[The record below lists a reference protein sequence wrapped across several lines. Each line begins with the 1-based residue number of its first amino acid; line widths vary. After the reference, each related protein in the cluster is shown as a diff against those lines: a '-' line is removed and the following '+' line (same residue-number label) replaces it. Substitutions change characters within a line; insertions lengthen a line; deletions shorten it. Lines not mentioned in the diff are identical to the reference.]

1 MNSVSKEQ
9 QQGGTPSFDDIP
21 PYERIMRERAAAAAK
36 EKEAA
41 AQAAAQDAKSDQ
53 ESRGQWAT
61 RPMAAQTAT
70 AAKRPQRKDDDHP
83 ATLAEA
89 AAKRAE
95 ARQKAAQAAK
105 ARQAAMQAERE
116 AQLAEEAARKAEA
129 ASAPQAQA
137 VASEA
142 QDVRADKAAEEA
154 AAAKTAEAAEPA
166 PKSKRPA
173 PVAASKKEKK
183 SRARREEP
191 AKRGRHHRRRFPW
204 VAVIMLVCI
213 AVVVLAVTQIGRNW
227 LVPANA
233 NDTQIVE
240 VEIPEGTPVS
250 TMGDILEEQGLI
262 RSSSAFSL
270 LVRVQGA
277 AANLQAGVHDLSPS
291 MTMPEIVAALQ
302 EGAEEAGML
311 KVTVNEG
318 LTVDQI
324 AEVVADSTSY
334 SAEDFLNLMTN
345 QEFLAQLVQ
354 QYPILTDSYNNPNVR
369 YVLEGYLFPATYDV
383 AQGETLESLVTQMV
397 DKTNEVLSK
406 YQVDIDASS
415 YSLQDIMSIASLV
428 EKEGQTTEDR
438 KLIAGVFHNRLEQG
452 MPIQS
457 DISVLYALGTHKEM
471 VTYDDLEV
479 DSPYNL
485 YTNAGLPPGPMN
497 SPSEDAIAAALEPT
511 DNDYLYF
518 YANLKTGEVFYTDNY
533 EQHQAWAQEY
543 EETGDIQG

>member
-1 MNSVSKEQ
+1 MSKEQ

-41 AQAAAQDAKSDQ
+41 QAAAQDAKSDR
-53 ESRGQWAT
+53 EPAGQWAT

-137 VASEA
+137 TASEA

-166 PKSKRPA
+166 PKTKRPA

-191 AKRGRHHRRRFPW
+191 AKRGGHHRRRFPW

-302 EGAEEAGML
+302 EGAEEAGLL

-334 SAEDFLNLMTN
+334 SAEDFLNLMSN

-406 YQVDIDASS
+406 YQADIDASS

-438 KLIAGVFHNRLEQG
+438 KLIAGVFYNRLEQG

-518 YANLKTGEVFYTDNY
+518 YANLKTGEVYYTDDY

>member
-1 MNSVSKEQ
+1 MSKEQ
-9 QQGGTPSFDDIP
+9 QQGGQPSFDDIP

-36 EKEAA
+36 EKEA

-129 ASAPQAQA
+129 ASALQAQA

-166 PKSKRPA
+166 PKTKRPA

-406 YQVDIDASS
+406 YQADIDASS

-438 KLIAGVFHNRLEQG
+438 KLIAGVFYNRLEQG

>member
-1 MNSVSKEQ
+1 MSKEQ

-41 AQAAAQDAKSDQ
+41 QAAAQDAKSDQ
-53 ESRGQWAT
+53 EARGQWAT

-129 ASAPQAQA
+129 ASARQAQA

-166 PKSKRPA
+166 AKTKRPA

-302 EGAEEAGML
+302 EGAEEAGLL

-334 SAEDFLNLMTN
+334 SAEDFLNLMSN

-406 YQVDIDASS
+406 YQADIDASS

-438 KLIAGVFHNRLEQG
+438 KLIAGVFYNRLEQG

>member
-1 MNSVSKEQ
+1 MSKEQ

-21 PYERIMRERAAAAAK
+21 PYERIMRERAAAAAE

-53 ESRGQWAT
+53 EPTGQWAT

-70 AAKRPQRKDDDHP
+70 AAKRPQRKDDGHP

-142 QDVRADKAAEEA
+142 QDVRADKTAEEA

-166 PKSKRPA
+166 AKTKRPA

-250 TMGDILEEQGLI
+250 TMGDMLEEQGLI

-334 SAEDFLNLMTN
+334 SAEDFLNLMSN

-406 YQVDIDASS
+406 YQADIDASS

-438 KLIAGVFHNRLEQG
+438 KLIAGVFYNRLEQG

-518 YANLKTGEVFYTDNY
+518 YANLKTGEVFYTDDY

>member
-1 MNSVSKEQ
+1 MSKEQ

-53 ESRGQWAT
+53 ESRDQWAT
-61 RPMAAQTAT
+61 RPMAAQTAA

-137 VASEA
+137 AASEA

-166 PKSKRPA
+166 AKTKRPA

-334 SAEDFLNLMTN
+334 SAEDFLNLMSN

-406 YQVDIDASS
+406 YQADIDASS

-438 KLIAGVFHNRLEQG
+438 KLIAGVFYNRLEQG

-518 YANLKTGEVFYTDNY
+518 YANLKTGEVFYTDDY

>member
-1 MNSVSKEQ
+1 MSKEQ

-53 ESRGQWAT
+53 EPAGQWAT

-166 PKSKRPA
+166 AKTKRPA

-302 EGAEEAGML
+302 EGAEEAGLL

-334 SAEDFLNLMTN
+334 SAEDFLNLMSN

-406 YQVDIDASS
+406 YQADIDASS

-438 KLIAGVFHNRLEQG
+438 KLIAGVFYNRLEQG

-518 YANLKTGEVFYTDNY
+518 YANLKTGEVFYTDDY

>member
-1 MNSVSKEQ
+1 MSKEQ

-53 ESRGQWAT
+53 EPAGQWAT

-166 PKSKRPA
+166 PKTKRPA

-302 EGAEEAGML
+302 EGAEEAGLL

-334 SAEDFLNLMTN
+334 SAEDFLNLMSN

-406 YQVDIDASS
+406 YQADIDASS

-438 KLIAGVFHNRLEQG
+438 KLIAGVFYNRLEQG

-518 YANLKTGEVFYTDNY
+518 YANLKTGEVFYTDDY

>member
-1 MNSVSKEQ
+1 MSKEQ
-9 QQGGTPSFDDIP
+9 QQGGQPSFDDIP

-137 VASEA
+137 AASEA

-166 PKSKRPA
+166 AKTKRPA

-334 SAEDFLNLMTN
+334 SAEDFLNLMSN

-406 YQVDIDASS
+406 YQADIDASS

-438 KLIAGVFHNRLEQG
+438 KLIAGVFYNRLEQG

-518 YANLKTGEVFYTDNY
+518 YANLKTGEVFYTDDY

>member
-1 MNSVSKEQ
+1 MSKEQ

-137 VASEA
+137 AASEA

-166 PKSKRPA
+166 AKTKRPA

-302 EGAEEAGML
+302 EGAEEAGLL

-406 YQVDIDASS
+406 YQADIDASS

-438 KLIAGVFHNRLEQG
+438 KLIAGVFYNRLEQG

>member
-1 MNSVSKEQ
+1 MSKEQ

-53 ESRGQWAT
+53 EPAGQWAT

-166 PKSKRPA
+166 AKTKRPA

-334 SAEDFLNLMTN
+334 SAEDFLNLMSN

-406 YQVDIDASS
+406 YQADIDASS

-438 KLIAGVFHNRLEQG
+438 KLIAGVFYNRLEQG

-518 YANLKTGEVFYTDNY
+518 YANLKTGEVFYTDDY

>member
-1 MNSVSKEQ
+1 MSKEQ

-21 PYERIMRERAAAAAK
+21 PYERIMRERAAAAVK

-53 ESRGQWAT
+53 EPRGQWAT

-166 PKSKRPA
+166 AKTKRPA

-191 AKRGRHHRRRFPW
+191 AKRSRHHRRRFPW

-250 TMGDILEEQGLI
+250 TMGDMLEEQGLI

-334 SAEDFLNLMTN
+334 SAEDFLNLMSN

-406 YQVDIDASS
+406 YQADIDASS

-438 KLIAGVFHNRLEQG
+438 KLIAGVFYNRLEQG

-518 YANLKTGEVFYTDNY
+518 YANLKTGEVFYTDDY

>member
-1 MNSVSKEQ
+1 MSKEQ

-41 AQAAAQDAKSDQ
+41 AQATAQDAKSDQ

-70 AAKRPQRKDDDHP
+70 AAKRPQRKDNDHP

-166 PKSKRPA
+166 PKTKRPA

-213 AVVVLAVTQIGRNW
+213 AVVVLAVTQIGRSW

-334 SAEDFLNLMTN
+334 SAEDFLNLMSN

-354 QYPILTDSYNNPNVR
+354 EYPILTDSYNNPNVR

-406 YQVDIDASS
+406 YQADIDASS

-438 KLIAGVFHNRLEQG
+438 KLIAGVFYNRLEQG

-518 YANLKTGEVFYTDNY
+518 YANLKTGEVFYTDDY

>member
-1 MNSVSKEQ
+1 MSKEQ

-129 ASAPQAQA
+129 ASARQAQA

-166 PKSKRPA
+166 AKTKRPA

-302 EGAEEAGML
+302 EGAEEAGLL

-406 YQVDIDASS
+406 YQADIDASS

-438 KLIAGVFHNRLEQG
+438 KLIAGVFYNRLEQG

>member
-1 MNSVSKEQ
+1 MSKEQ
-9 QQGGTPSFDDIP
+9 QQGGQPSFDDIP

-70 AAKRPQRKDDDHP
+70 AAKRPQRKDDDRP

-129 ASAPQAQA
+129 ASAPQAA
-137 VASEA
+137 ASEA

-166 PKSKRPA
+166 AKTKRPA

-191 AKRGRHHRRRFPW
+191 AKRSRHHRRRFPW

-334 SAEDFLNLMTN
+334 SAEDFLNLMSN

-397 DKTNEVLSK
+397 DKTNEVLSE
-406 YQVDIDASS
+406 YQADIDASS

-438 KLIAGVFHNRLEQG
+438 KLIAGVFYNRLEQG

-518 YANLKTGEVFYTDNY
+518 YANLKTGEVFYTDDY

>member
-1 MNSVSKEQ
+1 MSKEQ
-9 QQGGTPSFDDIP
+9 QQGGQPSFDDIP

-53 ESRGQWAT
+53 EPRGQWAT

-154 AAAKTAEAAEPA
+154 AAAKTAEAAGPA
-166 PKSKRPA
+166 AKTKRPA

-406 YQVDIDASS
+406 YQADIDASS

-438 KLIAGVFHNRLEQG
+438 KLIAGVFYNRLEQG

>member
-1 MNSVSKEQ
+1 MSKEQ

-70 AAKRPQRKDDDHP
+70 AAKRPQRKDDDRP

-129 ASAPQAQA
+129 ASASQAQA

-142 QDVRADKAAEEA
+142 QDVRTDKAAEEA

-166 PKSKRPA
+166 AKTKRPA

-406 YQVDIDASS
+406 YQADIDASS

-438 KLIAGVFHNRLEQG
+438 KLIAGVFYNRLEQG

>member
-1 MNSVSKEQ
+1 MSKEQ

-53 ESRGQWAT
+53 ESSGQWAT

-129 ASAPQAQA
+129 ASARQAQA

-166 PKSKRPA
+166 AKTKRPA

-302 EGAEEAGML
+302 EGAEEAGLL

-334 SAEDFLNLMTN
+334 SAEDFLNLMSN

-406 YQVDIDASS
+406 YQADIDASS

-438 KLIAGVFHNRLEQG
+438 KLIAGVFYNRLEQG

>member
-1 MNSVSKEQ
+1 MSKEQ

-53 ESRGQWAT
+53 EPRGQWAT

-166 PKSKRPA
+166 AKTKRPA

-250 TMGDILEEQGLI
+250 TMGDILKEQGLI

-302 EGAEEAGML
+302 EGAEEAGLL

-334 SAEDFLNLMTN
+334 SAEDFLNLMSN

-406 YQVDIDASS
+406 YQADIDASS

-438 KLIAGVFHNRLEQG
+438 KLIAGVFYNRLEQG

-518 YANLKTGEVFYTDNY
+518 YANLKTGEVFYTDDY

>member
-1 MNSVSKEQ
+1 MSKEQ

-53 ESRGQWAT
+53 EPRGQWAT

-70 AAKRPQRKDDDHP
+70 AAKRPQRKDNDHP

-166 PKSKRPA
+166 AKTKRPA

-406 YQVDIDASS
+406 YQADIDASS

-438 KLIAGVFHNRLEQG
+438 KLIAGVFYNRLEQG

>member
-1 MNSVSKEQ
+1 MSKEQ

-53 ESRGQWAT
+53 EPAGQWAT

-142 QDVRADKAAEEA
+142 RDVRADKAAEEA

-166 PKSKRPA
+166 PKTKRPA

-302 EGAEEAGML
+302 EGAEEAGLL

-406 YQVDIDASS
+406 YQADIDASS

-438 KLIAGVFHNRLEQG
+438 KLIAGVFYNRLEQG

>member
-1 MNSVSKEQ
+1 MSKEQ

-53 ESRGQWAT
+53 ESGGQWAT

-129 ASAPQAQA
+129 ASARQAQA

-166 PKSKRPA
+166 AKTKRPA

-406 YQVDIDASS
+406 YQADIDASS

-438 KLIAGVFHNRLEQG
+438 KLIAGVFYNRLEQG

>member
-1 MNSVSKEQ
+1 MSKEQ
-9 QQGGTPSFDDIP
+9 QQGGRPSFDDIP

-129 ASAPQAQA
+129 ASARQAQA

-166 PKSKRPA
+166 AKTKRPA

-302 EGAEEAGML
+302 EGAEEAGLL

-334 SAEDFLNLMTN
+334 SAEDFLNLMSN

-406 YQVDIDASS
+406 YQADIDASS

-438 KLIAGVFHNRLEQG
+438 KLIAGVFYNRLEQG

>member
-1 MNSVSKEQ
+1 MSKEQ
-9 QQGGTPSFDDIP
+9 QQGGQPSFDDIP

-53 ESRGQWAT
+53 EARGQWAT

-129 ASAPQAQA
+129 ASARQAQA

-166 PKSKRPA
+166 AKTKRPA

-334 SAEDFLNLMTN
+334 SAEDFLNLMSN

-406 YQVDIDASS
+406 YQADIDASS

-438 KLIAGVFHNRLEQG
+438 KLIAGVFYNRLEQG

>member
-1 MNSVSKEQ
+1 MSKEQ

-53 ESRGQWAT
+53 ESRDQWAT

-129 ASAPQAQA
+129 ASARQAQA

-166 PKSKRPA
+166 AKTKRPA

-302 EGAEEAGML
+302 EGAEEAGLL

-406 YQVDIDASS
+406 YQADIDASS

-438 KLIAGVFHNRLEQG
+438 KLIAGVFYNRLEQG

>member
-1 MNSVSKEQ
+1 MSKEQ

-41 AQAAAQDAKSDQ
+41 AQAAAQDAKSAQ
-53 ESRGQWAT
+53 EPAGQWAT

-129 ASAPQAQA
+129 ASAPQAA
-137 VASEA
+137 ASEA

-166 PKSKRPA
+166 AKTKRPA

-191 AKRGRHHRRRFPW
+191 AKRSRHHRRRFPW

-250 TMGDILEEQGLI
+250 TMGDMLEEQGLI

-302 EGAEEAGML
+302 EGAEEAGLL

-334 SAEDFLNLMTN
+334 SAEDFLNLMSN

-406 YQVDIDASS
+406 YQADIDASS

-438 KLIAGVFHNRLEQG
+438 KLIAGVFYNRLEQG

-518 YANLKTGEVFYTDNY
+518 YANLKTGEVFYTDDY

>member
-1 MNSVSKEQ
+1 MSKEQ

-129 ASAPQAQA
+129 ASARQAQA

-166 PKSKRPA
+166 AKTKRPA

-250 TMGDILEEQGLI
+250 TMGDMLEEQGLI

-334 SAEDFLNLMTN
+334 SAEDFLNLMSN

-406 YQVDIDASS
+406 YQADIDASS

-438 KLIAGVFHNRLEQG
+438 KLIAGVFYNRLEQG

-518 YANLKTGEVFYTDNY
+518 YANLKTGEVFYTDDY

>member
-1 MNSVSKEQ
+1 MSKEQ

-166 PKSKRPA
+166 AKTKRPA

-334 SAEDFLNLMTN
+334 SAEDFLNLMSN

-406 YQVDIDASS
+406 YQADIDASS

-438 KLIAGVFHNRLEQG
+438 KLIAGVFYNRLEQG

>member
-1 MNSVSKEQ
+1 MSKEQ

-142 QDVRADKAAEEA
+142 QNVRADKAAEEA

-166 PKSKRPA
+166 AKTKRPA

-334 SAEDFLNLMTN
+334 SAEDFLNLMSN

-406 YQVDIDASS
+406 YQADIDASS

-438 KLIAGVFHNRLEQG
+438 KLIAGVFYNRLEQG

-518 YANLKTGEVFYTDNY
+518 YANLKTGEVFYTDDY

>member
-1 MNSVSKEQ
+1 MSKEQ
-9 QQGGTPSFDDIP
+9 QQGGQPSFDDIP

-36 EKEAA
+36 EKEA

-129 ASAPQAQA
+129 ASARQAQA
-137 VASEA
+137 AASEA

-166 PKSKRPA
+166 AKTKRPA

-406 YQVDIDASS
+406 YQADIDASS

-438 KLIAGVFHNRLEQG
+438 KLIAGVFYNRLEQG

>member
-1 MNSVSKEQ
+1 MSKEQ

-41 AQAAAQDAKSDQ
+41 AQAAAQDAKSAQ
-53 ESRGQWAT
+53 EPGGQWAT

-129 ASAPQAQA
+129 ASARQAQA

-166 PKSKRPA
+166 AKTKRPA

-250 TMGDILEEQGLI
+250 TMGDMLEEQGLI

-406 YQVDIDASS
+406 YQADIDASS

-438 KLIAGVFHNRLEQG
+438 KLIAGVFYNRLEQG

-518 YANLKTGEVFYTDNY
+518 YANLKTGEVFYTDDY

>member
-1 MNSVSKEQ
+1 MSKEQ

-21 PYERIMRERAAAAAK
+21 PYERIMRERAAAATK

-53 ESRGQWAT
+53 ESGGQWAT

-129 ASAPQAQA
+129 ASASQAA
-137 VASEA
+137 ASKA
-142 QDVRADKAAEEA
+142 RDVRADKAAEEA

-166 PKSKRPA
+166 AKTKRPA

-302 EGAEEAGML
+302 EGAEEAGLL

-406 YQVDIDASS
+406 YQADIDASS

-438 KLIAGVFHNRLEQG
+438 KLIAGVFYNRLEQG

-518 YANLKTGEVFYTDNY
+518 YANLKTGEVFYTDDY

>member
-1 MNSVSKEQ
+1 MSKEQ

-70 AAKRPQRKDDDHP
+70 TAKRPQRKDDDHP

-129 ASAPQAQA
+129 ASAPQAA
-137 VASEA
+137 ASEA

-166 PKSKRPA
+166 PKTKRPA

-334 SAEDFLNLMTN
+334 SAEDFLNLMSN

-406 YQVDIDASS
+406 YQADIDASS

-438 KLIAGVFHNRLEQG
+438 KLIAGVFYNRLEQG

-518 YANLKTGEVFYTDNY
+518 YANLKTGEVFYTDDY

>member
-1 MNSVSKEQ
+1 MSKEQ
-9 QQGGTPSFDDIP
+9 QQGGQPSFDDIP

-53 ESRGQWAT
+53 EPRGQWAT

-70 AAKRPQRKDDDHP
+70 AAKRPQRKDDDRP

-89 AAKRAE
+89 VAKRAE

-129 ASAPQAQA
+129 ASAPQAA
-137 VASEA
+137 ASEA

-166 PKSKRPA
+166 PKTKRPA

-250 TMGDILEEQGLI
+250 TMGDMLEEQGLI

-334 SAEDFLNLMTN
+334 SAEDFLNLMSN

-406 YQVDIDASS
+406 YQADIDASS

-438 KLIAGVFHNRLEQG
+438 KLIAGVFYNRLEQG

>member
-1 MNSVSKEQ
+1 MSKEQ

-53 ESRGQWAT
+53 EPAGQWAT

-142 QDVRADKAAEEA
+142 RDVRADKAAEEA
-154 AAAKTAEAAEPA
+154 AAAKTAEAAEA
-166 PKSKRPA
+166 KTKRPA

-334 SAEDFLNLMTN
+334 SAEDFLNLMSN

-406 YQVDIDASS
+406 YQADIDASS

-438 KLIAGVFHNRLEQG
+438 KLIAGVFYNRLEQG

-518 YANLKTGEVFYTDNY
+518 YANLKTGEVFYTDDY

>member
-1 MNSVSKEQ
+1 MSKEQ
-9 QQGGTPSFDDIP
+9 QQGGQPSFDDIP
-21 PYERIMRERAAAAAK
+21 PYERIMRERAAAAAR

-53 ESRGQWAT
+53 ESRDQWAT

-129 ASAPQAQA
+129 ASARQAQA

-166 PKSKRPA
+166 AKTKRPA

-302 EGAEEAGML
+302 EGAEEAGLL

-406 YQVDIDASS
+406 YQADIDASS

-438 KLIAGVFHNRLEQG
+438 KLIAGVFYNRLEQG

>member
-1 MNSVSKEQ
+1 MSKEQ

-41 AQAAAQDAKSDQ
+41 QAAAQDAKSDQ
-53 ESRGQWAT
+53 EPSGQWAT

-129 ASAPQAQA
+129 ASARQAQA

-166 PKSKRPA
+166 AKTKRPA

-302 EGAEEAGML
+302 EGAEEAGLL

-334 SAEDFLNLMTN
+334 SAEDFLNLMSN

-406 YQVDIDASS
+406 YQADIDASS

-438 KLIAGVFHNRLEQG
+438 KLIAGVFYNRLEQG

>member
-1 MNSVSKEQ
+1 MSKEQ

-41 AQAAAQDAKSDQ
+41 TQAAAQDAKSDQ
-53 ESRGQWAT
+53 EPAGQWAT

-166 PKSKRPA
+166 AKTKRPA

-406 YQVDIDASS
+406 YQADIDASS

-438 KLIAGVFHNRLEQG
+438 KLIAGVFYNRLEQG

-518 YANLKTGEVFYTDNY
+518 YANLKTGEVFYTDDY